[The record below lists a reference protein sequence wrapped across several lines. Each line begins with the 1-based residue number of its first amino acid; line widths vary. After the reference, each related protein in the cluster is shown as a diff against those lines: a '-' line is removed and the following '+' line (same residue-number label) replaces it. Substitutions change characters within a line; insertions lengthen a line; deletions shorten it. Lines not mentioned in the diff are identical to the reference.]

1 MGDREASHR
10 VQVQLVGLGVVEP
23 PFLVPLLW
31 PPSMSAPER
40 FRLAAS
46 APLLL
51 AGYALRA
58 AKLDAGARPLLPAF
72 PLSHWQDRR
81 CLLQSCIPIC
91 VSCKPL
97 PALLELLDG
106 GGCDRY
112 VYCSAPR

>member
-23 PFLVPLLW
+23 PFLVPLLR
-31 PPSMSAPER
+31 PPSMSAQER

-58 AKLDAGARPLLPAF
+58 AELDAGARPLLPAF
-72 PLSHWQDRR
+72 P
-81 CLLQSCIPIC
+81 PF
-91 VSCKPL
+91 PL
-97 PALLELLDG
+97 AGQALLAAELYTNL
-106 GGCDRY
+106 RLL
-112 VYCSAPR
+112 

>member
-10 VQVQLVGLGVVEP
+10 VQVLQLVGLGVVEP

-31 PPSMSAPER
+31 PPSMSALER

-72 PLSHWQDRR
+72 P
-81 CLLQSCIPIC
+81 PF
-91 VSCKPL
+91 PL
-97 PALLELLDG
+97 AGQALLAADLYTNLRLL
-106 GGCDRY
+106 RASA
-112 VYCSAPR
+112 CSSRTS

>member
-31 PPSMSAPER
+31 PPSMSALER

-51 AGYALRA
+51 AGYALGA

-72 PLSHWQDRR
+72 PPFPLAGQALLAADLYTNLR
-81 CLLQSCIPIC
+81 LLQAS
-91 VSCKPL
+91 
-97 PALLELLDG
+97 A
-106 GGCDRY
+106 
-112 VYCSAPR
+112 CSSRSS

>member
-10 VQVQLVGLGVVEP
+10 VQVQLVGLVVVEP

-31 PPSMSAPER
+31 SPSMSALER

-58 AKLDAGARPLLPAF
+58 AKLDAGACPLLPAF
-72 PLSHWQDRR
+72 PPFPLAGQALLAAELYTNLR
-81 CLLQSCIPIC
+81 LLQAS
-91 VSCKPL
+91 
-97 PALLELLDG
+97 A
-106 GGCDRY
+106 
-112 VYCSAPR
+112 CSFRNS